1 MNIIYHLF
9 YEFFKKEKYS
19 TLLLLII
26 SIFINTFQINIISYV
41 TANIINS
48 VENKKYPNTILFFK
62 YFILIFFIYS
72 VLYFFYKRTQNSL
85 IVKLRQ
91 WIKKELLKS
100 ILVVNNDIMSQDNLL
115 SLSTPISRIPTSCF
129 LLFNTFITTIVPNIT
144 LLLVIFFYVFFKS
157 YNVGIIFLIGN
168 IIVITLGIY
177 IIKYLIK
184 KIKLYEKNQNNN
196 DNYIL
201 EILNNIDKIIN
212 RNQIKNEIN
221 IFDNLSN
228 ITVSEG
234 IKYFYNANN
243 FIYILTSIVFITIFI
258 CIWMMIK
265 LFFNKQISATIF
277 ITIFTILLLYR
288 EKIFTSIHHI
298 PDIIELWGRIDH
310 SMVLFTEIEGNY
322 HKINKRKYQ
331 DINLKFNKIIFD
343 NVTFK
348 YKSSDNYVF
357 KNISFDIDLNN
368 KIIGITGLSGQG
380 KSTFAKLII
389 KMYEYSGNIYI
400 DDKNIQD
407 INYSY
412 IRDNIV
418 YINQTTKLFDKTVI
432 DNILY
437 GCCKKN
443 INKCNKYLE
452 EIFKYKKIRR
462 LFKNI
467 NINNDTAGSLGEKL
481 SGGQRQIINI
491 ISGLISPSKILILD
505 EPTNALDKD
514 LKDELIAVIKYFKK
528 YKKTIIIISHDKDI
542 YGLFDKEVN
551 IL

>member
-19 TLLLLII
+19 TILLLII
-26 SIFINTFQINIISYV
+26 STFINIFQINIISYV

-48 VENKKYPNTILFFK
+48 IENKKYPNSILFFK
-62 YFILIFFIYS
+62 YFILVFFIYS
-72 VLYFFYKRTQNSL
+72 VLYFFYKRTQNNL
-85 IVKLRQ
+85 IVTLRQ

-100 ILVVNNDIMSQDNLL
+100 VLIVNNDTMSQTNFL
-115 SLSTPISRIPTSCF
+115 SLSTPINRIPTSCF
-129 LLFNTFITTIVPNIT
+129 LLFNTFITNILPNIT

-157 YNVGIIFLIGN
+157 YNVGIVFLTGN
-168 IIVITLGIY
+168 IIVISLIVY
-177 IIKYLIK
+177 IVKYLNNQIK
-184 KIKLYEKNQNNN
+184 PYEISQNKN

-212 RNQIKNEIN
+212 RNQINNELSIYER
-221 IFDNLSN
+221 LSN
-228 ITVSEG
+228 ISISDG
-234 IKYFYNANN
+234 IKYFYTANN
-243 FIYILTSIVFITIFI
+243 CIYLLTSIVFITIFI
-258 CIWMMIK
+258 CIWLMIK
-265 LFFNKQISATIF
+265 LFFNKEISSTIF

-288 EKIFTSIHHI
+288 EKIFTSIQSI
-298 PDIIELWGRIDH
+298 PDIIELWGRIEH
-310 SMVLFTEIEGNY
+310 KRKTFSEIEKNY
-322 HKINKRKYQ
+322 RLINERKYE
-331 DINLKFNKIIFD
+331 DIKLEFNNIIFN

-357 KNISFDIDLNN
+357 KKINLNMDLND
-368 KIIGITGLSGQG
+368 KIIGITGLSGHG

-389 KMYEYSGNIYI
+389 KMYKYKGDIYI
-400 DDKNIQD
+400 DNKNIKD
-407 INYSY
+407 INNSY

-418 YINQTTKLFDKTVI
+418 YINQTTKLFDKKII

-437 GCCKKN
+437 GCCEKD
-443 INKCNKYLE
+443 ISKCNKYLE
-452 EIFKYKKIRR
+452 EIFKYKKIRG

-467 NINNDTAGSLGEKL
+467 NINGESAGSLGEKL

-514 LKDELIAVIKYFKK
+514 LKDELIEVIKYFKK
-528 YKKTIIIISHDKDI
+528 YKKSIIIISHDKDI
-542 YGLFDKEVN
+542 NKIFDDEIK